1 MDIAA
6 TARMGAAAAPMPA
19 NAVTPPD
26 DLAAAQFNQVMNAS
40 PAPLTQAIREAY
52 PTGTTGPVSLGDSI
66 LSGMQNL
73 SSDFQQSWRAV
84 NTALDSSSMMT
95 MSDMLKLQI
104 GIVQMSIQYDLVG
117 KAISRSTQNL
127 DQLVKMQ

>member
-6 TARMGAAAAPMPA
+6 TARMGAAGAPVPA
-19 NAVTPPD
+19 NAVMPPD

-52 PTGTTGPVSLGDSI
+52 PAGTTGPVSLGDSI